1 MAGSKSEEVDL
12 LCFNDEESSDDEEN
26 LELTRE
32 NLIWIFSLK
41 GMEFLKKILK
51 IISLGSQISEAKTAQ
66 AILDFMQNQSE
77 ANKKPIEN
85 LLKEISVSFGN
96 CYDMVEGIK
105 CPNQKAIKLE
115 KLISALPKSSDLIGT
130 KWDCL
135 INTFGLETPSFKV
148 LNHIIQHFWSCTIL
162 NEPRDRPT
170 RSNNDDDLSTEC
182 STSTESSTSTKSLG
196 NIEFESLRK
205 HAGWAI
211 KRARDSVQSG
221 PAASKIQVSKADDSF
236 CEVSKKNLLDIFKD
250 LGEDVLVQPG
260 KYLFIPN
267 EEVVPVF
274 LYLHSSLEKMV
285 KSNLETD
292 ASKDVLK
299 ECLEALCEDKCLRDM
314 WYGVLHLGSP
324 EDLSLKASYVL
335 VLQRIVVMFVK
346 SKQQII
352 REQLQ
357 LKPKKQSSS
366 LRQSLKKVTNNKKG
380 KDLKSENEGDVI
392 ISKLR
397 MNMAEPL
404 HVVDF
409 LSSVFTMPD
418 TASDVLYKLH
428 GKELSKILKSLGL
441 PGLNGKSKKRQ
452 VDLLLR
458 HHRDGKEWKILSPEK
473 VC

>member
-1 MAGSKSEEVDL
+1 
-12 LCFNDEESSDDEEN
+12 
-26 LELTRE
+26 
-32 NLIWIFSLK
+32 
-41 GMEFLKKILK
+41 
-51 IISLGSQISEAKTAQ
+51 
-66 AILDFMQNQSE
+66 
-77 ANKKPIEN
+77 
-85 LLKEISVSFGN
+85 
-96 CYDMVEGIK
+96 
-105 CPNQKAIKLE
+105 
-115 KLISALPKSSDLIGT
+115 
-130 KWDCL
+130 
-135 INTFGLETPSFKV
+135 
-148 LNHIIQHFWSCTIL
+148 
-162 NEPRDRPT
+162 
-170 RSNNDDDLSTEC
+170 
-182 STSTESSTSTKSLG
+182 
-196 NIEFESLRK
+196 
-205 HAGWAI
+205 
-211 KRARDSVQSG
+211 
-221 PAASKIQVSKADDSF
+221 
-236 CEVSKKNLLDIFKD
+236 
-250 LGEDVLVQPG
+250 
-260 KYLFIPN
+260 
-267 EEVVPVF
+267 
-274 LYLHSSLEKMV
+274 
-285 KSNLETD
+285 
-292 ASKDVLK
+292 
-299 ECLEALCEDKCLRDM
+299 M

>member
-1 MAGSKSEEVDL
+1 MAQCS
-12 LCFNDEESSDDEEN
+12 
-26 LELTRE
+26 
-32 NLIWIFSLK
+32 
-41 GMEFLKKILK
+41 FLKHGLEIIHHIVNSVAREGTGGVPPVLLK
-51 IISLGSQISEAKTAQ
+51 ITFGSLS
-66 AILDFMQNQSE
+66 NPV
-77 ANKKPIEN
+77 KKA
-85 LLKEISVSFGN
+85 GGGH
-96 CYDMVEGIK
+96 YDSK
-105 CPNQKAIKLE
+105 Y
-115 KLISALPKSSDLIGT
+115 
-130 KWDCL
+130 DCL

-211 KRARDSVQSG
+211 KRARDLVQSG

-352 REQLQ
+352 CQQLQ
-357 LKPKKQSSS
+357 LKPKRQSSS
-366 LRQSLKKVTNNKKG
+366 LRQSLKKVTNNKIQCFYHARYCIG
-380 KDLKSENEGDVI
+380 CHL
-392 ISKLR
+392 
-397 MNMAEPL
+397 
-404 HVVDF
+404 
-409 LSSVFTMPD
+409 
-418 TASDVLYKLH
+418 
-428 GKELSKILKSLGL
+428 
-441 PGLNGKSKKRQ
+441 
-452 VDLLLR
+452 
-458 HHRDGKEWKILSPEK
+458 
-473 VC
+473 